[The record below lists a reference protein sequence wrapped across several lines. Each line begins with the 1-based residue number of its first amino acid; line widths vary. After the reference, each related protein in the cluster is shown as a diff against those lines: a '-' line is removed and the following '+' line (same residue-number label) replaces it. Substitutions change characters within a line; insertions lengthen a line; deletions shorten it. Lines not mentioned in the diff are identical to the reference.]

1 MLRLLC
7 ALALLLAACE
17 REDIVVARLAPSE
30 SEEEEGHEEHH
41 NDTPCVSNADC
52 TPETFCERKMC
63 AQPVGFCERRP
74 VSCAIGNGPV
84 CGCNGAIYPSECIR
98 RAAGETASRPGPCG
112 PP

>member
-1 MLRLLC
+1 MKLRLLC

-30 SEEEEGHEEHH
+30 PEEEEEHEGHH
-41 NDTPCVSNADC
+41 DKPCLSNADC
-52 TPETFCERKMC
+52 NPETFCERKGC

-74 VSCAIGNGPV
+74 VSCAIGDGPV
-84 CGCNGAIYPSECIR
+84 CGCNGSIYPSECIR
-98 RAAGETASRPGPCG
+98 RAAGETASRPAPCG